1 MQHEENEEREVYSL
15 INSQVPKG
23 LIGTSYAPKVEAMSI
38 ETNALPLS
46 YDESYPIDGSR
57 TRNPRFGLI
66 GTHYASKKLW
76 RGV

>member
-1 MQHEENEEREVYSL
+1 MQHKENEEREVFSL

-23 LIGTSYAPKVEAMSI
+23 LIGTSYAPKGEAMSI

-46 YDESYPIDGSR
+46 YDESYPIDGNR
-57 TRNPRFGLI
+57 TRNRRFRLI
-66 GTHYASKKLW
+66 GTHYASKKSW

>member
-1 MQHEENEEREVYSL
+1 MQHEENEEREVFSL

-23 LIGTSYAPKVEAMSI
+23 LIGTSYAPRSEAMGI
-38 ETNALPLS
+38 KTNALPLS

-57 TRNPRFGLI
+57 TRNHRFSLI
-66 GTHYASKKLW
+66 GTHYASRKLW